1 MATSRQRIKPKREGL
16 VVASSESKKL
26 SALGFIMNPK
36 RKDTAEVVQYG
47 HVATSDYTASVVNS
61 SQQVNPPTS
70 VIDVVTNSRNE
81 LNKQLGLDISFQ
93 VIFPIDSKGELRCS
107 VQIKLGLHIII
118 IDLPVE
124 IFKSI

>member
-1 MATSRQRIKPKREGL
+1 MDTSRQRIKPKCEGL

-36 RKDTAEVVQYG
+36 RKDTTEVVQYV
-47 HVATSDYTASVVNS
+47 HVATSGYTASVVNS

-93 VIFPIDSKGELRCS
+93 VIFPIQKENCV
-107 VQIKLGLHIII
+107 VQSSLN
-118 IDLPVE
+118 
-124 IFKSI
+124 

>member
-1 MATSRQRIKPKREGL
+1 MDTSRQRIKPKCEGL

-36 RKDTAEVVQYG
+36 RKDTAAVVQYV
-47 HVATSDYTASVVNS
+47 HVATSDYTASAINS

-93 VIFPIDSKGELRCS
+93 VIFPIIQKENCVNCS
-107 VQIKLGLHIII
+107 VQLKLGLHVHNNYRPTRGNI
-118 IDLPVE
+118 
-124 IFKSI
+124 

>member
-1 MATSRQRIKPKREGL
+1 MDTSRQRIKPKCEGL
-16 VVASSESKKL
+16 VAASSESKKL

-36 RKDTAEVVQYG
+36 RKDTAEVVQYV
-47 HVATSDYTASVVNS
+47 HVATSDHTASVVNS

-93 VIFPIDSKGELRCS
+93 VIFPIIQKENCV
-107 VQIKLGLHIII
+107 VQSSLN
-118 IDLPVE
+118 
-124 IFKSI
+124 

>member
-1 MATSRQRIKPKREGL
+1 MDTSRQRIKPKCEGL

-36 RKDTAEVVQYG
+36 RKDTAEVVQYV
-47 HVATSDYTASVVNS
+47 HVTTLDYTASVVNS

-93 VIFPIDSKGELRCS
+93 VIFPIQKENCV
-107 VQIKLGLHIII
+107 VQSSLN
-118 IDLPVE
+118 
-124 IFKSI
+124 

>member
-1 MATSRQRIKPKREGL
+1 MDTSRQRIKPKCEGL

-36 RKDTAEVVQYG
+36 RKDTAVVVQYV

-61 SQQVNPPTS
+61 SQQVNPPPS
-70 VIDVVTNSRNE
+70 VTDVVTNSRNE

-93 VIFPIDSKGELRCS
+93 VIFPIQKENCV
-107 VQIKLGLHIII
+107 VQSSLN
-118 IDLPVE
+118 
-124 IFKSI
+124 